1 MRLLGLR
8 GGQKLQPGFCLQDSG
23 SASEL
28 KAAES
33 QVTREVFKAA
43 LRACRRD
50 QARSGALEHAV
61 DSISLQVR
69 RRRGEDEKKR
79 EKKRKERGGEEK
91 GAAGVSREPQESSI
105 HPSSHLRISGHH
117 GLVLLLKV
125 LRTFMSV

>member
-33 QVTREVFKAA
+33 QVTCEVFKAA

-50 QARSGALEHAV
+50 QTRSGGPEQAV
-61 DSISLQVR
+61 DSISLQAR
-69 RRRGEDEKKR
+69 RRSGGEDKKKR
-79 EKKRKERGGEEK
+79 EKERKERGRGE
-91 GAAGVSREPQESSI
+91 GGQLVCLESLKN
-105 HPSSHLRISGHH
+105 HPAILY
-117 GLVLLLKV
+117 L
-125 LRTFMSV
+125 T

>member
-61 DSISLQVR
+61 DLSASR
-69 RRRGEDEKKR
+69 PEGEEERMKRRERRRGRR
-79 EKKRKERGGEEK
+79 EGERRRGQL
-91 GAAGVSREPQESSI
+91 VCLESLKN
-105 HPSSHLRISGHH
+105 HPSILHL
-117 GLVLLLKV
+117 
-125 LRTFMSV
+125 T